1 MKTVYGEEMLNK
13 NIKNR
18 QHTLRNYISF
28 KEKKIAAGRCRD
40 PVGYKVFE
48 LTYYNSS
55 RGRPKPLLLQHY
67 IALVYS
73 TDADTAAPVI
83 LLLML

>member
-1 MKTVYGEEMLNK
+1 METVYKEEMLNK

-18 QHTLRNYISF
+18 QHTHSNYISF
-28 KEKKIAAGRCRD
+28 KEKKIAVGRCRD
-40 PVGYKVFE
+40 SVGYKVFE

-67 IALVYS
+67 I
-73 TDADTAAPVI
+73 
-83 LLLML
+83 